1 MSPMKYRTILGHRL
15 MIPLFP
21 IDEVCLVCRKA
32 CLDIFEEHV
41 VHCKELPDF
50 KYIYDFV
57 KNLLFDIF
65 SRARVPVKKEVYVN
79 FLTYTL
85 DRRSTLR
92 YADVMMYGWVGGK
105 HACFYWGFT
114 TYGIRCRAFYGRTSS
129 SKSCAKQNGQT
140 WESVF
145 WQSTFFYTIFFD
157 TSCFLAP
164 EDVDLLHRFQK
175 VMHSNVISYRSMNVV
190 FTRIGF
196 VIQKGLAHSLL
207 LACLLF
213 KCK

>member
-1 MSPMKYRTILGHRL
+1 MKTILECLQVAQAQDFVIAIPIDVLGQQMSPMKYRTILGHRL

-21 IDEVCLVCRKA
+21 IDEVCLVCCKA
-32 CLDIFEEHV
+32 CLDIFEKHV

-105 HACFYWGFT
+105 HACFY
-114 TYGIRCRAFYGRTSS
+114 
-129 SKSCAKQNGQT
+129 
-140 WESVF
+140 
-145 WQSTFFYTIFFD
+145 
-157 TSCFLAP
+157 
-164 EDVDLLHRFQK
+164 
-175 VMHSNVISYRSMNVV
+175 
-190 FTRIGF
+190 
-196 VIQKGLAHSLL
+196 
-207 LACLLF
+207 
-213 KCK
+213 